1 MRWKSEKFPLRH
13 HAYHLHQHLIISAI
27 VIILP
32 TLTAVE
38 GRQDVL
44 DVAVDDAL
52 AVQVAQPRQEAPGD
66 LLLQLEALLAS
77 NHSRWLNWK
86 INLLLIIAMIIQINN
101 QSLAT
106 SLPENLPLKR
116 RQSWKSS
123 KHLDKKTCTEY
134 ISSLFDL
141 YLLNKSLQY
150 LDMKKIRFLM
160 NCSAYFF
167 VEGSNHLLVPGNCLH
182 GPERRW
188 YDRPPVLRSNVLM
201 RKCW

>member
-13 HAYHLHQHLIISAI
+13 HAYHLHQHLIIPAI

-52 AVQVAQPRQEAPGD
+52 AVQVAQPRQEAPGN
-66 LLLQLEALLAS
+66 LLLAS

-86 INLLLIIAMIIQINN
+86 INLLIIAMIIQINN

-123 KHLDKKTCTEY
+123 KQLDKKTCTEY
-134 ISSLFDL
+134 FLSLWFVFVKQ
-141 YLLNKSLQY
+141 KSTIFGY
-150 LDMKKIRFLM
+150 EE
-160 NCSAYFF
+160 N
-167 VEGSNHLLVPGNCLH
+167 
-182 GPERRW
+182 
-188 YDRPPVLRSNVLM
+188 
-201 RKCW
+201 

>member
-1 MRWKSEKFPLRH
+1 MRWKSEKFPLHHQSPCLSSSSTPHYFRH
-13 HAYHLHQHLIISAI
+13 CHHITHPHCSWRPAGRSRCRSGWCSCCAGSPAAPRGTWRSPHAAWSPPDFQSF
-27 VIILP
+27 P
-32 TLTAVE
+32 
-38 GRQDVL
+38 
-44 DVAVDDAL
+44 
-52 AVQVAQPRQEAPGD
+52 
-66 LLLQLEALLAS
+66 
-77 NHSRWLNWK
+77 
-86 INLLLIIAMIIQINN
+86 MIELKN
-101 QSLAT
+101 QSFNHCHDHSNQQPIIGNIITWELA
-106 SLPENLPLKR
+106 P
-116 RQSWKSS
+116 Q
-123 KHLDKKTCTEY
+123 KKTKLKELQATRRHALN

-141 YLLNKSLQY
+141 YLLTKSLQY

>member
-13 HAYHLHQHLIISAI
+13 HAYQLHQHLIIPAI
-27 VIILP
+27 AIILP

-52 AVQVAQPRQEAPGD
+52 AVQVAQPCQEAPGD
-66 LLLQLEALLAS
+66 LLPQLEALLAS

-86 INLLLIIAMIIQINN
+86 INLLIIAMIIQINN

-123 KHLDKKTCTEY
+123 KQLDKKTCTEY
-134 ISSLFDL
+134 FLSLWFVFV
-141 YLLNKSLQY
+141 NQKST
-150 LDMKKIRFLM
+150 IFGHEE
-160 NCSAYFF
+160 N
-167 VEGSNHLLVPGNCLH
+167 
-182 GPERRW
+182 
-188 YDRPPVLRSNVLM
+188 
-201 RKCW
+201 